1 MSGQYLLECECG
13 NSLHVESGQ
22 AGQLLDCTCGKTV
35 CVPTF
40 RELRRLPRAAPNNE
54 TAQRESTWTRRQGG
68 MFVLGIVISTCA
80 ILCLGYVLTQR
91 FRLKPFVTPL
101 DRFLDEEDVSTL
113 SNEDAL
119 IAWNTYRE
127 MGLIWGHSRGYRE
140 VHRRATRL
148 NALLAI
154 AAAAAVLGLVIT
166 VAPFLRTT
174 KQRHK

>member
-1 MSGQYLLECECG
+1 
-13 NSLHVESGQ
+13 
-22 AGQLLDCTCGKTV
+22 
-35 CVPTF
+35 
-40 RELRRLPRAAPNNE
+40 
-54 TAQRESTWTRRQGG
+54 

-127 MGLIWGHSRGYRE
+127 MGLIWGHSRGYRA
-140 VHRRATRL
+140 VHQRATRL
-148 NALLAI
+148 NAILAI
-154 AAAAAVLGLVIT
+154 AAAAAVLGLMIT
-166 VAPFLRTT
+166 VAPFLRTN